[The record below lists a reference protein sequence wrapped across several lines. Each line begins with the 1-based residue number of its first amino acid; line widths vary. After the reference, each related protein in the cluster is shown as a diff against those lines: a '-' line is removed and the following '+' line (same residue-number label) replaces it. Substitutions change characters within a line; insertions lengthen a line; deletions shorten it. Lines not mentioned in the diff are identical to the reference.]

1 MAPSATFKSLKQFFI
16 FLILFM
22 KRILWWFF
30 SLETLRS
37 FLLFILNFMM
47 ISLDEHAIFSFDLE
61 SHVPWL
67 KNIFLHIYMIY
78 VIFYYIYIYILYILQ
93 DIYNIFFHIYI
104 YIFFYSFFPWLFSS
118 DHFTSWT
125 PVFMNLSFN
134 FLTYYFPF
142 PSNFFCYTFQKSSFN
157 LIVYWIFKC

>member
-1 MAPSATFKSLKQFFI
+1 MTPSATFKSLKQFFI

-104 YIFFYSFFPWLFSS
+104 YIFFTVSFPDYFLQIISPAERQFSWICLLIFWLII
-118 DHFTSWT
+118 
-125 PVFMNLSFN
+125 
-134 FLTYYFPF
+134 FPF
-142 PSNFFCYTFQKSSFN
+142 HPIFFVILSRRVPS
-157 LIVYWIFKC
+157 I